1 MNVPLLIA
9 RRYLRARKSHNL
21 INIISMVSVA
31 GITIGTMGLIIVLSV
46 FNGFGNLVISLYDS
60 FDPDIR
66 ITPAEGKLF
75 DPVMKDSLAALP
87 FVKAVIPVIEEN
99 ALLRYRDRQSI
110 VTLKGVTA
118 DFTKYTGLKDKMI
131 DGKPVLEDNGQPFM
145 IAGGQIA
152 YSLGL
157 RLDDPFHN
165 VAVYLPRKDVS
176 VQTAMLDPTAA
187 FSSAYIFP
195 SGVFSIQQDFDAKY
209 VLVPLAFMQRLTGNT
224 QEVSAL
230 EVMLKSSS
238 DVTTALPVIEKI
250 AGNKYAVKDRSQQ
263 HAFIYKILRTEKVA
277 VYLILGFILL
287 IATFNLLG
295 TFTMLIIDK
304 REDLEILKSLGAD
317 AKMMRNIFLYE
328 GLMISAAGALTGLF
342 LGGLLCSIQQVFGVI
357 RLENG
362 EGFVTESYPVH
373 MQAGDFLLVA
383 ALVFV
388 LGYIA
393 SWYTS
398 SQILKRQGITIQ

>member
-46 FNGFGNLVISLYDS
+46 FNGFGNLVLSLYNS

-66 ITPAEGKLF
+66 ITPKEGKF
-75 DPVMKDSLAALP
+75 FTPSIQKELAAQP

-99 ALLRYRDRQSI
+99 ALLRYRERQSI
-110 VTLKGVTA
+110 VTLKGVT
-118 DFTKYTGLKDKMI
+118 DEFTRYTGLKNKI
-131 DGKPVLEDNGQPFM
+131 VDGRAVISENGQPLM

-157 RLDDPFHN
+157 SLDDPFHN
-165 VAVYLPRKDVS
+165 VAIYLPRKDVS

-187 FSSAYIFP
+187 FSTAYIFP

-209 VLVPLAFMQRLTGNT
+209 ALVPIEFMRELTGDSVRVSSLEIILKDPSET
-224 QEVSAL
+224 EKAMPKLQE
-230 EVMLKSSS
+230 
-238 DVTTALPVIEKI
+238 I
-250 AGNKYAVKDRSQQ
+250 AGSELEVKDRAQL
-263 HAFIYKILRTEKVA
+263 HEFLFKILRTEKVA

-295 TFTMLIIDK
+295 SFTMLIIDK
-304 REDLEILKSLGAD
+304 KDDLEILRNMGAD
-317 AKMMRNIFLYE
+317 HKMLQRIFMYE
-328 GLMISAAGALTGLF
+328 GLLISLSGAIAGLIAGAV
-342 LGGLLCSIQQVFGVI
+342 LCGIQQYFGI
-357 RLENG
+357 IKLENG
-362 EGFVTESYPVH
+362 EGFVTESYPVN
-373 MQAGDFLLVA
+373 MQLNDFVIVTA
-383 ALVFV
+383 IVFC

-393 SWYTS
+393 SFYTS
-398 SQILKRQGITIQ
+398 RQILKRQGIAA